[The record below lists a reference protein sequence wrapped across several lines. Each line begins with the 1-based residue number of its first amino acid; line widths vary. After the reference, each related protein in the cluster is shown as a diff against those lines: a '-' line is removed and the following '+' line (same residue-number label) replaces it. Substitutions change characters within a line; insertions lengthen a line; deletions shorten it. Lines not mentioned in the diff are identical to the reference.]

1 MPKITQ
7 ISENKKNKDR
17 VSIYVDDKFVLACH
31 KELVYKK
38 GIQKD
43 QEVDVELL
51 KEIAQE
57 DDYFKAKDIAFRF
70 LEKTMK
76 TESQLR
82 EKLLDKEFE
91 PVTIDRVVVLLKEYN
106 LLDDH
111 KYVFQFLTEKLR
123 SRGLKKVT
131 FELHQ
136 KGISK
141 EVLNEVLET
150 MDTGSIEEE
159 SCFRVAEKKFREIQ
173 KKELDHYKQKN
184 KLYAFLAG
192 KGYDY
197 ETINSVIRRV
207 MDEAIED

>member
-17 VSIYVDDKFVLACH
+17 VSIYVDDQFVLACH
-31 KELVYKK
+31 KELIYKK
-38 GIQKD
+38 GLKKD
-43 QEVDVELL
+43 LEIDINLL
-51 KEIAQE
+51 KEVAHE
-57 DDYFKAKDIAFRF
+57 DDYFKAKDAAFKF

-82 EKLLDKEFE
+82 DKLLEKEFDQ
-91 PVTIDRVVVLLKEYN
+91 VTIDRVVLMLEEYK

-111 KYVFQFLTEKLR
+111 KYALQFLTEKLR
-123 SRGLKKVT
+123 TRGLKKVSY
-131 FELHQ
+131 ELHQ

-141 EVLNEVLET
+141 EVLDEVLET

-159 SCFRVAEKKFREIQ
+159 SCGKLAEKKFREIQ
-173 KKELDHYKQKN
+173 KKEVDSYKQKN

-197 ETINSVIRRV
+197 ETINSVIRRI
-207 MDEAIED
+207 MDETLED

>member
-17 VSIYVDDKFVLACH
+17 VSIYVEDQFVLACH
-31 KELVYKK
+31 KELIYKK
-38 GIQKD
+38 GLKKD
-43 QEVDVELL
+43 QEIDVELL
-51 KEIAQE
+51 KEIAKE
-57 DDYFKAKDIAFRF
+57 DDYFKAKDTAFKF
-70 LEKTMK
+70 LEKNMK
-76 TESQLR
+76 TENQLR
-82 EKLLDKEFE
+82 DKLLEKEFE
-91 PVTIDRVVVLLKEYN
+91 PVTIDRVVVLLKEYK

-111 KYVFQFLTEKLR
+111 RYTQQFLAEKLR

-136 KGISK
+136 KGITK
-141 EVLNEVLET
+141 EVLQEVLDT

-159 SCFRVAEKKFREIQ
+159 SCFKVAEKKFREIQ
-173 KKELDHYKQKN
+173 RKEADRYKQKN
-184 KLYAFLAG
+184 KLYTFLAG

-207 MDEAIED
+207 MDEMLED

>member
-17 VSIYVDDKFVLACH
+17 VSIYVDDQFVLACH
-31 KELVYKK
+31 KELIYKK
-38 GIQKD
+38 GLKKD
-43 QEVDVELL
+43 QEIDIDRL
-51 KEIAQE
+51 KEIALE
-57 DDYFKAKDIAFRF
+57 DDYFKAKDIAFKF

-76 TESQLR
+76 TETQLR
-82 EKLLDKEFE
+82 DKLLEKEFDLA
-91 PVTIDRVVVLLKEYN
+91 TIDRVVVLLNEYK
-106 LLDDH
+106 LLDDY
-111 KYVFQFLTEKLR
+111 KYTLQFLAEKLR
-123 SRGLKKVT
+123 SRGLRKAS

-141 EVLNEVLET
+141 EVLEEVLET

-159 SCFRVAEKKFREIQ
+159 SCFKVAEKKFRDIQ
-173 KKELDHYKQKN
+173 KKEDDRYKQKN

-207 MDEAIED
+207 MEDTPED

>member
-17 VSIYVDDKFVLACH
+17 VSIYVEDQFVLACH
-31 KELVYKK
+31 KELIYKK
-38 GIQKD
+38 GLKKD
-43 QEVDVELL
+43 QEIDVELL

-57 DDYFKAKDIAFRF
+57 DDYFKAKDTAFKF
-70 LEKTMK
+70 LEKNMK
-76 TESQLR
+76 TENQLR
-82 EKLLDKEFE
+82 DKLLEKEFE
-91 PVTIDRVVVLLKEYN
+91 PFTIDLVVVLLKEYK

-111 KYVFQFLTEKLR
+111 RYTQQFLAEKLR

-136 KGISK
+136 KGITK
-141 EVLNEVLET
+141 EVLQEVLDT

-159 SCFRVAEKKFREIQ
+159 SCFKVAEKKYREIQ
-173 KKELDHYKQKN
+173 RKEVDRYKQKN
-184 KLYAFLAG
+184 KLYTFLAG

-207 MDEAIED
+207 MDEMLED

>member
-17 VSIYVDDKFVLACH
+17 VSIYVEDQFVLACH
-31 KELVYKK
+31 KELIYKK
-38 GIQKD
+38 GLKKD
-43 QEVDVELL
+43 QDIDIEVL
-51 KEIAQE
+51 KELAHE
-57 DDYFKAKDIAFRF
+57 DDYFKAKDIAFKF
-70 LEKTMK
+70 LEKNMK

-82 EKLLDKEFE
+82 GKLLEKEFDQ
-91 PVTIDRVVVLLKEYN
+91 VTIDRVVLLLNEYK

-111 KYVFQFLTEKLR
+111 RYAQQFLTEKLR

-136 KGISK
+136 KGITK
-141 EVLNEVLET
+141 EVLEEALET

-159 SCFRVAEKKFREIQ
+159 SCFKVAEKKFREIQ
-173 KKELDHYKQKN
+173 RKEDDRYKQKN
-184 KLYAFLAG
+184 KLYTFLAG

-207 MDEAIED
+207 MDEALED

>member
-17 VSIYVDDKFVLACH
+17 VSIYVEDQFVLACH
-31 KELVYKK
+31 KELIYKK
-38 GIQKD
+38 GLKKD
-43 QEVDVELL
+43 QEIDVDLL
-51 KEIAQE
+51 KEIAHE
-57 DDYFKAKDIAFRF
+57 DDYFKAKDTAFKF

-82 EKLLDKEFE
+82 EKLLEKEFDE
-91 PVTIDRVVVLLKEYN
+91 VTIDRVVILLKEYK

-111 KYVFQFLTEKLR
+111 KYTQQFLAEKLR
-123 SRGLKKVT
+123 SRGLRKVT

-141 EVLNEVLET
+141 ETLDEVLET
-150 MDTGSIEEE
+150 METGSIEEE
-159 SCFRVAEKKFREIQ
+159 SCFTVAEKKYREIQ
-173 KKELDHYKQKN
+173 RKEDDRYKQKN
-184 KLYAFLAG
+184 KLYTFLAG

-207 MDEAIED
+207 MEDTPAE

>member
-17 VSIYVDDKFVLACH
+17 VSIYVEDQFVLACH
-31 KELVYKK
+31 KELIYKK
-38 GIQKD
+38 GLKKD
-43 QEVDVELL
+43 QEIDIELL
-51 KEIAQE
+51 KEIAHE
-57 DDYFKAKDIAFRF
+57 DDYFKAKDIAFKF

-82 EKLLDKEFE
+82 DKLLEKEFDQF
-91 PVTIDRVVVLLKEYN
+91 TIDRVVLLLNEYK

-111 KYVFQFLTEKLR
+111 RYALQFLTEKLR
-123 SRGLKKVT
+123 TRGLKKVT

-150 MDTGSIEEE
+150 MDTGSIEDE
-159 SCFRVAEKKFREIQ
+159 SCFKVADKKFREIQ
-173 KKELDHYKQKN
+173 KKETDHYKQKN

-207 MDEAIED
+207 MDETLED